1 MKHVYEVDRRAM
13 LQKCLACAAAL
24 SFTGGAPRMA
34 KAQSALSPRESLA
47 RLQEGNRRF
56 TEHRLTSFNDD
67 LAILRNKTL
76 EKQEPFAAILACAD
90 SRVPVEI
97 LFDQTIGHLFVAR
110 VAGNF
115 ATSDVIASLEYAVS
129 VLGTKLVVVLG
140 HRNCGAVKAGVGG
153 KAVPGQISTLYPY
166 LRPAII
172 KAGTDIEEVTRQNA
186 RIQADLLR
194 QSSTEVSTL
203 VKTKQVEVVSAYYD
217 VADGKVTFLD

>member
-1 MKHVYEVDRRAM
+1 M
-13 LQKCLACAAAL
+13 LQKCLVCAAAL
-24 SFTGGAPRMA
+24 GFTGGAPRIA
-34 KAQSALSPRESLA
+34 KAQSALGPREALA
-47 RLQEGNRRF
+47 RLREGNQRF
-56 TEHRLTSFNDD
+56 MERRLTSFSDD
-67 LAILRNKTL
+67 LAILRDKTI
-76 EKQEPFAAILACAD
+76 EKQEPFAALLACAD

-129 VLGTKLVVVLG
+129 ALETKLIVVLG
-140 HRNCGAVKAGVGG
+140 HRNCGAVKAAIAG

-172 KAGTDIEEVTRQNA
+172 KAGTDVEEVTKQNA

-194 QSSTEVSTL
+194 NASPEISAL
-203 VKTKQVEVVSAYYD
+203 VKTKQLEVVSAYYD
-217 VADGKVTFLD
+217 VASGKVTFFE

>member
-1 MKHVYEVDRRAM
+1 MKHVYDVDRRAM

-34 KAQSALSPRESLA
+34 KAQSSLGPRESLA
-47 RLQEGNRRF
+47 RLREGNQRF

-67 LAILRNKTL
+67 LSILRNKTL

-115 ATSDVIASLEYAVS
+115 ATSDVIASMEYGVS

-140 HRNCGAVKAGVGG
+140 HRNCGAVKAGISG

-172 KAGTDIEEVTRQNA
+172 KAGTDVEEVTKQNA

-194 QSSTEVSTL
+194 QTSTEISTL
-203 VKTKQVEVVSAYYD
+203 IKTKQVEVVSAYYD